1 MGAILGS
8 PLGLTDRTD
17 ILKLQINRVR
27 LNKNDVA
34 FGFVRLAGTVC
45 VRAGKGLGVW
55 KRGVLKRIGID
66 GNAGSGTAGTAA
78 RAEIG
83 LKNQSII
90 QICGLEWF
98 LNTTLTTHMCYSAF
112 RALRI

>member
-17 ILKLQINRVR
+17 ILKLQIYWVC

-34 FGFVRLAGTVC
+34 LGLVSLTGTIC
-45 VRAGKGLGVW
+45 VRACQGLGVG

-83 LKNQSII
+83 LENQGII
-90 QICGLEWF
+90 KVRWLEW
-98 LNTTLTTHMCYSAF
+98 LLYTTLTAHMRYGAF
-112 RALRI
+112 SALRI